1 MAEIVLAEYGGQAW
15 LVGGEQYID
24 DLLANTLPPDI
35 SIELVACE
43 SKAEVNVLW
52 AQNTGPLADFGAPW
66 MIHPK
71 IADRVR
77 RGSVGRS
84 VFFAQWSAMLDEDAR
99 AVIRAAATWA
109 AQNEGSSVVLTR
121 FVGLGGTPALVSL
134 ADLRAD
140 LIAAELVALGISRD
154 RIGRETRDVT
164 TAPGMGEE
172 SQRVDI
178 GVRIA

>member
-15 LVGGEQYID
+15 LVSGEQHID
-24 DLLANTLPPDI
+24 DLLANTLPPDVT
-35 SIELVACE
+35 IELVACE

-52 AQNTGPLADFGAPW
+52 AQNSGPLAEFGAPW

-77 RGSVGRS
+77 RGPIGRS

-99 AVIRAAATWA
+99 AVVRAAATWA
-109 AQNEGSSVVLTR
+109 AANEGSGVVLTR
-121 FVGLGGTPALVSL
+121 FVSPGGAPALVSL
-134 ADLRAD
+134 AALRAD
-140 LIAAELVALGISRD
+140 LITTELVALGIAED
-154 RIGRETRDVT
+154 RIGRETRTVAT
-164 TAPGMGEE
+164 VPGMGEE

-178 GVRIA
+178 EVRIP